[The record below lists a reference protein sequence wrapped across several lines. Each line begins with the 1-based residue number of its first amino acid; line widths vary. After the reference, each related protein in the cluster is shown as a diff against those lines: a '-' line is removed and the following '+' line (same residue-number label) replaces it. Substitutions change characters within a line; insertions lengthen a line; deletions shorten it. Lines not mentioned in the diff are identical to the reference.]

1 MPLPMVSMVALC
13 ETLLP
18 RGMLDYFLGW
28 VTPRRPKFLRW
39 DGSFKS
45 DNAMSG
51 DVFFQSLITPE
62 QSDRFLGLS
71 KAQNGL
77 KS

>member
-18 RGMLDYFLGW
+18 RGMLDYVLGW
-28 VTPRRPKFLRW
+28 VTRLSKWFLPRRPKFLRW

-51 DVFFQSLITPE
+51 DVFFPE
-62 QSDRFLGLS
+62 LDYSR
-71 KAQNGL
+71 AE
-77 KS
+77 